1 MTRAKKKLTAKQMAI
16 ARVAKPRGK
25 ITGKDFAMLKKNKK
39 RVTVWC
45 ANIVVEVVAVVE
57 ANGFS

>member
-39 RVTVWC
+39 RVTV
-45 ANIVVEVVAVVE
+45 
-57 ANGFS
+57 